1 MINPLAKILKGIRH
15 YLRLKRMPMRLE
27 FVVTDYC
34 NLNCRGCTHY
44 SPLAPREFE
53 QLERLSLSMKQL
65 AGICGSKVKS
75 AYLIGGETL
84 LYPHLIEAMEALRKY
99 FTTQKLYI
107 FTNGLALPKMSD
119 EFFDTARRLDFIV
132 AVTRY
137 PIKFD
142 YEPKAL

>member
-65 AGICGSKVKS
+65 AGICGSKVKAHTS
-75 AYLIGGETL
+75 L
-84 LYPHLIEAMEALRKY
+84 EA
-99 FTTQKLYI
+99 
-107 FTNGLALPKMSD
+107 
-119 EFFDTARRLDFIV
+119 RLFSIL
-132 AVTRY
+132 T
-137 PIKFD
+137 
-142 YEPKAL
+142 